1 MSSIEFSPERKKQLI
16 NDLMMYFEQE
26 RDEEIGLLAAEMM
39 IDFLIDK
46 IGGEVYNQALD
57 DAKVWFSKKM
67 DDIAVD
73 YISLEI
79 VDEK

>member
-73 YISLEI
+73 YI
-79 VDEK
+79 

>member
-57 DAKVWFSKKM
+57 DAKLWFSKKM